1 MNLLKDEIRFYLN
14 NILEK
19 NIISEE
25 EIEKFIRKSSIVDE
39 LKIRKK
45 VNNDFIKAL
54 NKLTIEEILLL
65 KLDSIS
71 QKTKTVM
78 PMKMF
83 GIIKEIMGFVIVKY
97 AISSF
102 NTVDEVLVY
111 LGVSKAEF
119 EKIKENI
126 IKIQVGSDGALQKL

>member
-25 EIEKFIRKSSIVDE
+25 EIEKFVRKSSIVDE

-45 VNNDFIKAL
+45 VNDDFIKAL

>member
-25 EIEKFIRKSSIVDE
+25 EIEKFVRKSSIVDE

-45 VNNDFIKAL
+45 VNDDFIKAL

-119 EKIKENI
+119 EKIKESI
-126 IKIQVGSDGALQKL
+126 IKIQVGSNGALQKL